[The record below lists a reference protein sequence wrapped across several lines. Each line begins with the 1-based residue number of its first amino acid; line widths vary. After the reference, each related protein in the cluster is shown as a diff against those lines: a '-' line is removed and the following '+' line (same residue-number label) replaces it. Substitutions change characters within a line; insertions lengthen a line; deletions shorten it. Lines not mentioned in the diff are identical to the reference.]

1 MPQSSAKL
9 SAYALA
15 VAGLLALSAPPKP
28 AVAGEV
34 QAAPGADR
42 AGDLVHKTN
51 TKMGPITEGYEKL
64 PRLDTNTCG
73 AKDIAEASS
82 RINGQCDLDCVVAAL
97 PEDPGDVGSRNVD
110 TVIQIA
116 RECDAGDQKRLFGV
130 GTMEQKWVD
139 TVLATEDGT
148 KLLRDYLGL
157 ASLEMGLS
165 RNNPDSPRLPEL
177 RREAEAL
184 KGELMAIEVPNEASM
199 SDRMRK
205 AIPNQKRSVLS
216 SLTAEVAMLN
226 NADIRKLAGR

>member
-1 MPQSSAKL
+1 MTPKSPTLVSAF
-9 SAYALA
+9 ALMLI
-15 VAGLLALSAPPKP
+15 GTLALPPKP
-28 AVAGEV
+28 AVAGEA
-34 QAAPGADR
+34 QAATGAGR
-42 AGDLVHKTN
+42 AGALVSKTN

-97 PEDPGDVGSRNVD
+97 PDDPGDVGSRNVD

-116 RECDAGDQKRLFGV
+116 RECDAGNQKRLFGV
-130 GTMEQKWVD
+130 GSMEQKWVD
-139 TVLATEDGT
+139 TVLTTEEGT

-184 KGELMAIEVPNEASM
+184 KGQLMAILIKGEEKAKPDTQRMLASTK
-199 SDRMRK
+199 DL
-205 AIPNQKRSVLS
+205 ALHNLS
-216 SLTAEVAMLN
+216 IQVGLLN
-226 NADIRKLAGR
+226 NADIRKLAGK